1 MLSDDVDDVMLTC
14 DDLASLSQAATSFQA
29 YLKSQGWEVKADKI
43 QGPGQSVQCLG
54 TIRLRETQV
63 MREVVIHKIR
73 ARPVPNMVKELQAFV
88 GLLGYWRPFIP
99 NLTQILRPFYALVKK
114 GS

>member
-1 MLSDDVDDVMLTC
+1 MGEWILPEEMVLSHDVDDVMLTC
-14 DDLASLSQAATSFQA
+14 DDLASLSQAAASFQA

-63 MREVVIHKIR
+63 MREVVIRKIR
-73 ARPVPNMVKELQAFV
+73 AWEFALEILPLRSSV
-88 GLLGYWRPFIP
+88 GIVFQLS
-99 NLTQILRPFYALVKK
+99 QK
-114 GS
+114 